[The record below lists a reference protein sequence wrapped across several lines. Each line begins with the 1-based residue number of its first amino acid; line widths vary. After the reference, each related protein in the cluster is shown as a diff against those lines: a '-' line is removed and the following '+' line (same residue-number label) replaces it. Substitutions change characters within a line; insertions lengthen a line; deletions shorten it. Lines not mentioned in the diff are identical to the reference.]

1 MTEAPTQGQGQDAPE
16 AQGTQGTEVPEGY
29 VPQAQVSKIAARE
42 KGEGKQAAIN
52 DLLQQTGAE
61 SIDDVL
67 AAYTEYQGIQEAV
80 TTEADRA
87 NQRAEKL
94 EKRATQAEERYTNT
108 LREYALRDSLRDAGI
123 NPERLKGAMRL
134 ADLSALEV
142 DGEGNVQNVEAVV
155 EAVQTEAPEWFG
167 EQARPRVN
175 APQTTGT
182 GVQRPTGDPNQDMG
196 RGFLGWLTEPIP
208 DNGGGFP

>member
-1 MTEAPTQGQGQDAPE
+1 MTEAPQGQPE
-16 AQGTQGTEVPEGY
+16 APPAAPQGQPEVPEGY

-67 AAYTEYQGIQEAV
+67 SAYTEYQGIQEAV
-80 TTEADRA
+80 TTEADREKA
-87 NQRAEKL
+87 RADKL
-94 EKRATQAEERYTNT
+94 ETRATQAEERYTNT

-123 NPERLKGAMRL
+123 NPERMKSAMRL
-134 ADLSALEV
+134 ADISALEV
-142 DGEGNVQNVEAVV
+142 DADGNVTGIEDVIESVR
-155 EAVQTEAPEWFG
+155 TDSPEWFG
-167 EQARPRVN
+167 EQRQRVN
-175 APQTTGT
+175 APQTAGT
-182 GVQRPTGDPNQDMG
+182 GVQRPTGDPSQDMG

-208 DNGGGFP
+208 DNGAGFP